1 MPGQKAAP
9 MKRMETRYII
19 QSLSA
24 KISHSAK
31 GGQQE
36 VTDRQEDLWKCL
48 KSMKGSRLIRR
59 C

>member
-1 MPGQKAAP
+1 MR
-9 MKRMETRYII
+9 RMEERYII

-31 GGQQE
+31 GRQQE